1 MTNNNIDD
9 LLSKLPFDKLAAS
22 LGEDPATVRDATEK
36 ILPSLLLG
44 LGANAQDENGRD
56 SLNNA
61 VQQHD
66 PNLVEGDVDV
76 DAIDTEDGAKI
87 THHIFGSNEDQ
98 VVSQLGGLSGGS
110 GLVKKLLPLLAPLVM
125 SWLASRLSAQQSSGQ
140 TSRQDA
146 PAGGGLLEQILGQ
159 ALGGSSGAAQSGGGL
174 GGVFG
179 DLLGGLLG
187 GGRR

>member
-1 MTNNNIDD
+1 M
-9 LLSKLPFDKLAAS
+9 SRLPFDKLAAS
-22 LGEDPATVRDATEK
+22 LGEDPAAVRAATEQ
-36 ILPSLLLG
+36 ILPSLLMG
-44 LGANAQDENGRD
+44 MGANAQDPAGRD

-66 PNLVEGDVDV
+66 PNLVEGEVDV

-87 THHIFGSNEDQ
+87 THHIFGSREDQ
-98 VVSQLGGLSGGS
+98 VVSQLGGLGAGS
-110 GLVKKLLPLLAPLVM
+110 GLVQKLLPLLAPLVM
-125 SWLASRLSAQQSSGQ
+125 SWLASRLSARQNTAQPTGQESS
-140 TSRQDA
+140 
-146 PAGGGLLEQILGQ
+146 GGGLLESILGQ
-159 ALGGSSGAAQSGGGL
+159 ALGGGATGQSGGGL